1 MPESVDDLL
10 DALRA
15 AGGRV
20 TAPRRAVVGALV
32 DAKGHVTAEELTA
45 LVRDKHPDVAE
56 STVYRIL
63 DELERLEL
71 VVHVHLGHGPASYH
85 LAQTPHAHLVC
96 TTCNRVVE
104 IPIARFARLTR
115 QLETDHGFVPD
126 YAHFAIVGRCEACRE
141 PARRPRRQPR

>member
-1 MPESVDDLL
+1 MAESVDELL

-20 TAPRRAVVGALV
+20 TAPRRAVVTALV
-32 DAKGHVTAEELTA
+32 DAPGHVTAEELTA
-45 LVRDKHPDVAE
+45 LVRSKHPDVAE

-85 LAQTPHAHLVC
+85 LARTPHAHLVC
-96 TTCNRVVE
+96 TTCNKVVE

-115 QLETDHGFVPD
+115 QLEADHGFVPD

-141 PARRPRRQPR
+141 PAVRRRRQPR

>member
-1 MPESVDDLL
+1 MAESVDELL

-20 TAPRRAVVGALV
+20 TAPRRAVVTALV
-32 DAKGHVTAEELTA
+32 DAPGHVTAEELTA
-45 LVRDKHPDVAE
+45 LVRAKHPDVAE

-85 LAQTPHAHLVC
+85 LARTPHAHLVC
-96 TTCNRVVE
+96 TTCNKVVE

-115 QLETDHGFVPD
+115 QLEADHGFVPD

-141 PARRPRRQPR
+141 PAVRRRRQPR

>member
-1 MPESVDDLL
+1 VGDPVGDLL
-10 DALRA
+10 DSLRA

-20 TAPRRAVVGALV
+20 TAPRRAVIEALV
-32 DAKGHVTAEELTA
+32 DAPGHVTAEELTVI
-45 LVRDKHPDVAE
+45 VRGKHPDVAE

-63 DELERLEL
+63 EELERLEL

-85 LAQTPHAHLVC
+85 LARTPHAHLVC
-96 TTCNRVVE
+96 ATCDKVVE

-126 YAHFAIVGRCEACRE
+126 YAHFAIVGRCQSCRE
-141 PARRPRRQPR
+141 PTAKVRRRPR

>member
-1 MPESVDDLL
+1 MADSVDELL

-20 TAPRRAVVGALV
+20 TAPRRAVVSALV
-32 DAKGHVTAEELTA
+32 DAPGHVTAEELTS
-45 LVRDKHPDVAE
+45 LVRAKHPDVAE

-96 TTCNRVVE
+96 TTCNKVVE

-115 QLETDHGFVPD
+115 QLEADHGFVPD
-126 YAHFAIVGRCEACRE
+126 YAHFAIVGRCEVCRE
-141 PARRPRRQPR
+141 PAARPRRQPR

>member
-1 MPESVDDLL
+1 MADSVDELL

-20 TAPRRAVVGALV
+20 TAPRRAVVSALV
-32 DAKGHVTAEELTA
+32 DAPGHVTAEELTA
-45 LVRDKHPDVAE
+45 LVRAKHPDVAE

-96 TTCNRVVE
+96 TTCNKVVE

-115 QLETDHGFVPD
+115 QLESDHGFVPD
-126 YAHFAIVGRCEACRE
+126 YAHFAIVGRCEVCRE
-141 PARRPRRQPR
+141 PAVRPRRQPR